1 MAPRSLTQTDL
12 LPAAWQVDIAR
23 QCGHADLP
31 CVVGGHDLGPTDRF
45 ALGERAVDVKK
56 LYRIIVKSAF
66 VLFAALVVIWIVNQ
80 TEFFQIDSCMD
91 RGGRWL
97 HETAECDTI
106 G

>member
-1 MAPRSLTQTDL
+1 M
-12 LPAAWQVDIAR
+12 
-23 QCGHADLP
+23 
-31 CVVGGHDLGPTDRF
+31 VGGYELSSTDRF
-45 ALGERAVDVKK
+45 ALGEGAVDVKNP
-56 LYRIIVKSAF
+56 YRTIVKSAI

-97 HETAECDTI
+97 HETAECDTT